1 MGDGHRLEDP
11 KGEGSHDHLRTTGLT
26 LCWKRVLSTRWN
38 VPLVNV
44 HPECS
49 EEKTAGWLVHRPEDL
64 HACLSSVDAV
74 IDIEYN
80 QTFLCV
86 SVASQTFTSEPLVPW
101 QKRKIRHVY
110 MVPGIWFCITASIC
124 VGLGQSPLL
133 FAIFAVTQ
141 ARLFHRA

>member
-1 MGDGHRLEDP
+1 M
-11 KGEGSHDHLRTTGLT
+11 
-26 LCWKRVLSTRWN
+26 
-38 VPLVNV
+38 PLVNV